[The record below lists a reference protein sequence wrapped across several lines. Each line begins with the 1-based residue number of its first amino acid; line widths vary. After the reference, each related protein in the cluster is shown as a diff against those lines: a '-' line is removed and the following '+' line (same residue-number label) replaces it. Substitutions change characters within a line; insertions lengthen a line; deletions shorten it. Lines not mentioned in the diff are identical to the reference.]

1 MAGRK
6 RKIYFFEPITTDSDD
21 VETTMDETFWP
32 SLHDHVA
39 GLEEDRLR
47 NQHFGHKYAGAA
59 RTEVSP
65 AEKFFYIGKTRNGAD
80 WPDMQTEGGDPTTLE
95 LSEPGAGLVEPAYL
109 LPVAGT
115 QFVAA
120 LRTTAGPSW
129 SAIENWLAAVSGMD
143 VQGKTFELRPYVRH
157 DQLVRLHDAIGVSK
171 LHLRLEPGS
180 EISSE
185 SDGVIRSAMRDVQD
199 LGAGG
204 VSVDIQMSFGRARPD
219 EAAASDIAT
228 ELQSLLGNV
237 KFRSASATL
246 LSPTDEIG
254 LEYKKDTVDFFK
266 DRVTGTALVG
276 TSEDERPTAP
286 AVLKAMTEAIRMF
299 RESNLQ

>member
-6 RKIYFFEPITTDSDD
+6 RKIYFFEPITTNADEIES
-21 VETTMDETFWP
+21 TMDATFWP

-39 GLEEDRLR
+39 SLEDERLR
-47 NQHFGHKYAGAA
+47 NQYLGHKYAGAA
-59 RTEVSP
+59 RKEVSP

-80 WPDMQTEGGDPTTLE
+80 WPDMQREGSDPTALE
-95 LSEPGAGLVEPAYL
+95 LAEPGAGLVEPAYL
-109 LPVAGT
+109 LPISGT
-115 QFVAA
+115 PYVAA

-143 VQGKTFELRPYVRH
+143 VQGETFELRPYVRH
-157 DQLVRLHDAIGVSK
+157 DQLARLHAAIGVSK
-171 LHLRLEPGS
+171 LHLKVEPGS
-180 EISSE
+180 DLASGT
-185 SDGVIRSAMRDVQD
+185 DGVIGTAMREVQD

-204 VSVDIQMSFGRARPD
+204 VTVDIQLSFGHARPD
-219 EAAASDIAT
+219 EAAAAQIAA
-228 ELQSLLGNV
+228 ELQSMMGNV

-246 LSPTDEIG
+246 LSPTDEEG
-254 LEYKKDTVDFFK
+254 MEYKKDAVDFFK